1 MQEKRLDALP
11 EGVMRAEEVNM
22 VPRASNTVIQRT
34 PSSRVLRAYQ
44 DFFDLGETRT
54 LPQLREMYVEMERLH
69 GPGAAPTTSLST
81 LSRWSQKWNWQLQIR
96 IDSGHLYNQR
106 RSQRMEAMKAVG
118 ERQSQA
124 SRILQQ
130 IALKR
135 LQSLVTPSG
144 ELSEEGKELSPSEAR
159 RMLLEGAKLEREI
172 IGGKIQEISS
182 EINENEI
189 TYE

>member
-1 MQEKRLDALP
+1 
-11 EGVMRAEEVNM
+11 MRAEEVNI
-22 VPRASNTVIQRT
+22 VPRASNTIIQRT

-44 DFFDLGETRT
+44 DYFDMGETRSFPK
-54 LPQLREMYVEMERLH
+54 LIEQYKEMNRLH
-69 GPGAAPTTSLST
+69 GEGAAPTTSLST
-81 LSRWSQKWNWQLQIR
+81 LGRWSAKWNWQLQLR

-106 RSQRMEAMKAVG
+106 RNARMEAIKSVG

-135 LQSLVTPSG
+135 LQNLVTPTG
-144 ELSEEGKELSPSEAR
+144 ELSDEGKELSPAEAR

-172 IGGKIQEISS
+172 LGGAVKEISS
-182 EINENEI
+182 EFGEKEI
-189 TYE
+189 SYE

>member
-1 MQEKRLDALP
+1 MQERKYEALP

-22 VPRASNTVIQRT
+22 VPRANNTVIQRT

-54 LPQLREMYVEMERLH
+54 LPALREMYVEMERLY

-81 LSRWSQKWNWQLQIR
+81 LRRWSTKWNWQLQIR

-106 RSQRMEAMKAVG
+106 RNQRMEAMKSVG

-130 IALKR
+130 ISLKR
-135 LQSLVTPSG
+135 LQSLVTPTG
-144 ELSEEGKELSPSEAR
+144 ELSDEGKELSPAEAR
-159 RMLLEGAKLEREI
+159 RMLLEGARLEREI
-172 IGGKIQEISS
+172 IGGKLQELSS

-189 TYE
+189 RYE

>member
-1 MQEKRLDALP
+1 MQERRIEALP
-11 EGVMRAEEVNM
+11 EGVMRAEEVNI
-22 VPRASNTVIQRT
+22 VPRASNTIIQRT

-44 DFFDLGETRT
+44 DYFDMGETRSS
-54 LPQLREMYVEMERLH
+54 
-69 GPGAAPTTSLST
+69 A
-81 LSRWSQKWNWQLQIR
+81 KWNWQLQLR

-106 RSQRMEAMKAVG
+106 RNARMEAIKSVG

-135 LQSLVTPSG
+135 LQNLVTPTG
-144 ELSEEGKELSPSEAR
+144 ELSDEGKELSPAEAR

-172 IGGKIQEISS
+172 LGGAVKEISS
-182 EINENEI
+182 EFGEKEI
-189 TYE
+189 SYE